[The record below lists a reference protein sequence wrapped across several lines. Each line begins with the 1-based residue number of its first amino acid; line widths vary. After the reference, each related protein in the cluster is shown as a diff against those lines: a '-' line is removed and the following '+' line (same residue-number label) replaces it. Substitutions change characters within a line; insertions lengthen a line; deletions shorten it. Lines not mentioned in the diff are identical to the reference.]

1 MKTITIILVYCLYG
15 FIIIGCSILPKIDE
29 DKLPSSSRVGIVT
42 LIYGHMSFV
51 KISGIP
57 IYSYTDKTHFIYDW
71 NMDKHVQ
78 SSVEKKLKRRFNIID
93 ISYNTAKLKKGFNTK
108 NLYTGLPIFYISSQE
123 IKNEF
128 KRIVKAHDLDA
139 IIIVSQNYTK
149 PSPIYKPYAYGLA
162 YKKLFREKLVSFAS
176 ISFRIYDAKSLQIL
190 ALSENIESYVDV
202 DGIPVY
208 TSFDEYSN
216 DEREILKSWVIKAF
230 DSAISEAIYKSG
242 FN

>member
-57 IYSYTDKTHFIYDW
+57 VYSYTDKTHFIYDW

-93 ISYNTAKLKKGFNTK
+93 ISYNTAKLKKGFTDT
-108 NLYTGLPIFYISSQE
+108 NLYTGLPIFYINSEE
-123 IKNEF
+123 IKKEF
-128 KRIVKAHDLDA
+128 ERIVRVHELDA
-139 IIIVSQNYTK
+139 IIVVAQNFTK
-149 PSPIYKPYAYGLA
+149 PSPVYKPYAYGLV
-162 YKKLFREKLVSFAS
+162 YKKLFREKLSSFAA
-176 ISFRIYDAKSLQIL
+176 ISFRIYDAKTLHIL
-190 ALSENIESYVDV
+190 ALSENIESYVNV
-202 DGIPVY
+202 DGLPIC
-208 TSFDEYSN
+208 TSFHEYSN
-216 DEREILKSWVIKAF
+216 EEKEILKSWVGKAF
-230 DSAISEAIYKSG
+230 DSTIIKAITKLEL
-242 FN
+242 N